1 MVFLLSVSN
10 VLVSCHNWSY
20 PFMTPIAK
28 PAASPP
34 VRGMPRFP
42 VIVEIC
48 PVSVNEWASVDT
60 NPCDIDWILSQ
71 FTLIRFCAW
80 KYISAAK
87 NKPTITASILNIRFI
102 ANPARNP
109 IRPPEPIVNNVG
121 ATASSDNITS

>member
-1 MVFLLSVSN
+1 
-10 VLVSCHNWSY
+10 
-20 PFMTPIAK
+20 MTPIAK

-34 VRGMPRFP
+34 VRGMPRFL

-71 FTLIRFCAW
+71 FTLIRFCDW
-80 KYISAAK
+80 KYIRAAK